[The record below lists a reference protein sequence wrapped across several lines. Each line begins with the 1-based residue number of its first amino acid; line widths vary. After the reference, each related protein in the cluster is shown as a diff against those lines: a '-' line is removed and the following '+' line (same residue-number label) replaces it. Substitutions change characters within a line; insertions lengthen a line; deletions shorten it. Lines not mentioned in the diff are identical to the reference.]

1 MTNKMT
7 KPELQMTNRM
17 KKMGDKSQNLK
28 VKAQNH
34 NSKVKTEL
42 SFEMNLKNV
51 PLTENRDK

>member
-1 MTNKMT
+1 MT
-7 KPELQMTNRM
+7 K
-17 KKMGDKSQNLK
+17 MGGKSQNLK

-51 PLTENRDK
+51 PLTENRLK